1 MKRRRL
7 LVTSAL
13 PYANG
18 KIHLGHMV
26 EHIQTDIFV
35 RFQKLIGNTCYY
47 MCADDAHGTA
57 IMLSAEKEGLK
68 PEDYIESIRQDH
80 KTDFL
85 GFDISHDV
93 YYSTHSNENKT
104 LSETVF
110 LAAQKAG
117 AVEER
122 EIEQYFC
129 EQSNLFLSDRF
140 IKGQCPKCGAEDQYG
155 DACEK
160 CYSTYDATQLINPI
174 SVYSGKTPILK
185 KSVHYFFKL
194 AGFEEKIKS
203 WLDSGHVH
211 STVKNKLQEW
221 FDAGLKD
228 WDISRDAP
236 YFGFQIPGSD
246 NKFFYVWLDAPIGY
260 IATTKH
266 WCDMEK
272 KEDFDSIWK
281 NGDFEI
287 HHFIG
292 KDILYFHT
300 LFWPAMLDVAGFCLP
315 KKVVVHGFLTVNGEK
330 MSKSRGTF
338 ILASKYLEHL
348 NPEFLRYYYAA
359 KLTEGMDDL
368 DLSLEDFT
376 NKINSD
382 VLGKVVNIASR
393 LGSILHKRCDGR
405 LTAIPIEAESVLDQ
419 ILAKKDIIFDAYED
433 LNYQLAMKEIMK
445 CADLANKFID
455 QTAPWTVA
463 KEDSSKAAELCT
475 AGLNACRY
483 LIIYLKP
490 VLPQIAAGIE
500 SFLKISELRWD
511 DLDRYL
517 IQHEINPY
525 QHLASR
531 LTLEDVEKILS

>member
-1 MKRRRL
+1 MKQRKL

-35 RFQKLIGNTCYY
+35 RFQRLIGNTCHY

-57 IMLSAEKEGLK
+57 IMLSAEKEGVK
-68 PEDYIESIRQDH
+68 PEDYIETIRQDH
-80 KTDFL
+80 MADFA
-85 GFDISHDV
+85 GFNISHDA
-93 YYSTHSNENKT
+93 YYSTHSDENKV
-104 LSETVF
+104 LSEQVF
-110 LAAQKAG
+110 LAAQQAG
-117 AVEER
+117 AIEER

-129 EQSNLFLSDRF
+129 EQSQLFLSDRY
-140 IKGQCPKCGAEDQYG
+140 IKGECPKCGAEDQYG

-160 CYSTYDATQLINPI
+160 CYSTYDATQLKNPI
-174 SVYSGKTPILK
+174 SVYSGKAPVLR
-185 KSVHYFFKL
+185 KSLHYFFKL
-194 AGFEEKIKS
+194 AGFEDKIKA
-203 WLDSGHVH
+203 WLDAGHVH
-211 STVKNKLQEW
+211 PSVKNKLQEW

-266 WCDMEK
+266 WCDTYK
-272 KEDFDSIWK
+272 KEDFDTIWK
-281 NGDFEI
+281 SNDYEI

-300 LFWPAMLDVAGFCLP
+300 LFWPAMLDVAGFSLP
-315 KKVVVHGFLTVNGEK
+315 KKVAVHGFLTVNGEK

-359 KLTEGMDDL
+359 KLTEGMDDI

-382 VLGKVVNIASR
+382 VLGKVINIASR
-393 LGSILHKRCDGR
+393 LGSVLHKRCGGR
-405 LTAIPIEAESVLDQ
+405 LTTIPTEAEEM
-419 ILAKKDIIFDAYED
+419 LAAIREKQAIIAESYET
-433 LNYQLAMKEIMK
+433 LHFQRAMKEIMHG
-445 CADLANKFID
+445 ADLANKFID
-455 QTAPWTVA
+455 ATAPWSVA
-463 KEDSSKAAELCT
+463 KEDPDHAAALCT
-475 AGLNACRY
+475 AGLNACRL

-490 VLPQIAAGIE
+490 VLPKIAAGIE
-500 SFLKISELRWD
+500 AFLMIPELSWD
-511 DLDRYL
+511 DLNTVVVD
-517 IQHEINPY
+517 HDVNKY

-531 LTLEDVEKILS
+531 VALEDVEQLVM

>member
-1 MKRRRL
+1 MTSRKI

-26 EHIQTDIFV
+26 EHVQTDIFV
-35 RFQKLIGNTCYY
+35 RFQRLRGNTCIYL
-47 MCADDAHGTA
+47 CADDAHGTA
-57 IMLSAEKEGLK
+57 IMLSADKAGLA
-68 PEDYIESIRQDH
+68 PEAYIEAIRQDH
-80 KTDFL
+80 ITDFT
-85 GFDISHDV
+85 GFDISHDT
-93 YYSTHSNENKT
+93 YYTTHSQENKT
-104 LSETVF
+104 LSEEIF
-110 LAAQKAG
+110 KSAQEAG
-117 AVEER
+117 AIETR

-129 EQSNLFLSDRF
+129 ETSQLFLSDRY

-160 CYSTYDATQLINPI
+160 CYATYDATQLINPI
-174 SVYSGKTPILK
+174 SVYSGKKPVIKT
-185 KSVHYFFKL
+185 SVHYFFKL

-203 WLDSGHVH
+203 WLDAGHVH
-211 STVKNKLQEW
+211 PSVNKKLKEW

-236 YFGFQIPGSD
+236 YFGFEIPGAK
-246 NKFFYVWLDAPIGY
+246 NKYFYVWLDAPIGY

-266 WCDMEK
+266 WCDLYK
-272 KEDFDSIWK
+272 KENFDDIWK
-281 NGDFEI
+281 NGNYEI

-300 LFWPAMLDVAGFCLP
+300 LFWPAMLDVSGFSLP
-315 KKVVVHGFLTVNGEK
+315 KKVAVHGFLTVNGEK

-338 ILASKYLEHL
+338 ILASTYLKHM
-348 NPEFLRYYYAA
+348 NPEFLRYYYAS
-359 KLTEGMDDL
+359 KLTEGMDDI

-393 LGSILHKRCDGR
+393 LGAIIHKRCNGA
-405 LTAIPIEAESVLDQ
+405 LTDIPKEAESMLNSIQHKATQ
-419 ILAKKDIIFDAYED
+419 IADAYET
-433 LNYQLAMKEIMK
+433 LNYQKAMKEIMQG
-445 CADLANKFID
+445 ADIANKFID
-455 QTAPWTVA
+455 QTAPWAIA
-463 KEDSSKAAELCT
+463 KEDPEKAAALCT

-490 VLPQIAAGIE
+490 VLPKIAAGIE
-500 SFLKISELRWD
+500 QFLKISELTWE
-511 DLDRYL
+511 DLNTTLTHHD
-517 IQHEINPY
+517 INPY
-525 QHLASR
+525 SHLASR
-531 LTLEDVEKILS
+531 LTLEDVEKILT